1 MLPRARR
8 KEKELKLYTN
18 TSSKFPNK
26 WVRKKNLSKYLY
38 VFNYKEDENGKLI
51 KSKFYE
57 EVYKTD
63 DIIKEKLAA
72 EGLRT
77 EPREIVNNFG
87 VEFRAEKTCYSD
99 EL

>member
-1 MLPRARR
+1 MPPRARR
-8 KEKELKLYTN
+8 KEKELKLSTN

-26 WVRKKNLSKYLY
+26 WVKNKYILKYSY
-38 VFNYKEDENGKLI
+38 VFKEDENGKLI

-72 EGLRT
+72 EGMKT

-87 VEFRAEKTCYSD
+87 DEFRAEKTSYSD

>member
-1 MLPRARR
+1 MLPKARR
-8 KEKELKLYTN
+8 KEKELKLSTN

-26 WVRKKNLSKYLY
+26 WVRNKYQLKYSY
-38 VFNYKEDENGKLI
+38 VSKEDENGKLI

-63 DIIKEKLAA
+63 GIIKEKLAA
-72 EGLRT
+72 EGMRT

-87 VEFRAEKTCYSD
+87 DEFRAEKTSYSD